1 MAAWRGRGGGHLW
14 VGDWGVKNML
24 VLAMLMLLIKLP
36 YLLLLLMM
44 TELLLLLLQP
54 ILKRLAPA
62 LSS

>member
-1 MAAWRGRGGGHLW
+1 MW
-14 VGDWGVKNML
+14 VGDWGVKIML